1 MESSAGTGSGLKR
14 KSFIY
19 HKRRNTDMNNVS
31 DRQQKAL
38 SELCERLNKKK
49 IAAVINGDRQ
59 KYLSLVLDGITEKT
73 DIFLDIAF
81 LSDQRIPEEV
91 SFCLFEIGIRDMSG
105 LGPQELADMFVVLSA
120 LNSVLLAG
128 SYSIRHTEED
138 ETEGSQS
145 DASAQDLQ
153 EDPTGSVRDDNPGII
168 PGELQYRYV
177 LMPVKEITDENLVR
191 QLEAAIETIAFD
203 LRETLPGLLSFADGE
218 LSTQELFEKVLKPV

>member
-1 MESSAGTGSGLKR
+1 
-14 KSFIY
+14 
-19 HKRRNTDMNNVS
+19 MNNVS

-81 LSDQRIPEEV
+81 LSDKRIPQEV
-91 SFCLFEIGIRDMSG
+91 SFCLFETGIRDMSG
-105 LGPQELADMFVVLSA
+105 LGPLELADMFVVLSA

-145 DASAQDLQ
+145 DASVQKLQ
-153 EDPTGSVRDDNPGII
+153 EDPEGSDRDDNPGII

-218 LSTQELFEKVLKPV
+218 IGTQELFEKVLKPV

>member
-1 MESSAGTGSGLKR
+1 
-14 KSFIY
+14 
-19 HKRRNTDMNNVS
+19 MNNVS

-81 LSDQRIPEEV
+81 LSDKRIPQEV
-91 SFCLFEIGIRDMSG
+91 SFCLFETGIRDMSG
-105 LGPQELADMFVVLSA
+105 LGPLELADMFVVLSA

-128 SYSIRHTEED
+128 SYSISHTEED

-145 DASAQDLQ
+145 DASVQKLQ
-153 EDPTGSVRDDNPGII
+153 EDPEGSDRDDNPGII

-218 LSTQELFEKVLKPV
+218 IDTQELFEKVLKPV

>member
-1 MESSAGTGSGLKR
+1 
-14 KSFIY
+14 
-19 HKRRNTDMNNVS
+19 MNNVS

-81 LSDQRIPEEV
+81 LSDKRIPQEV
-91 SFCLFEIGIRDMSG
+91 SFCLFETGIRDMSG
-105 LGPQELADMFVVLSA
+105 LGPLELADMIVVLSA

-145 DASAQDLQ
+145 DASVQKLQ
-153 EDPTGSVRDDNPGII
+153 EDPEGSDRDDNPGII

>member
-1 MESSAGTGSGLKR
+1 
-14 KSFIY
+14 
-19 HKRRNTDMNNVS
+19 MNNVS

-49 IAAVINGDRQ
+49 IAAVISGDRQ

-81 LSDQRIPEEV
+81 LSDKRIPQEV
-91 SFCLFEIGIRDMSG
+91 SFCLFETGIRDMSG
-105 LGPQELADMFVVLSA
+105 LGPLELADMFVVLSA

-145 DASAQDLQ
+145 DASVQKLQ
-153 EDPTGSVRDDNPGII
+153 EDPEGSDRDDNPGII

>member
-1 MESSAGTGSGLKR
+1 
-14 KSFIY
+14 
-19 HKRRNTDMNNVS
+19 MNNVS

-38 SELCERLNKKK
+38 SELCEKLNKKK

-81 LSDQRIPEEV
+81 LSDKRIPQEV
-91 SFCLFEIGIRDMSG
+91 SFCLFETGIRDMSG
-105 LGPQELADMFVVLSA
+105 LGPLELADMFVVLSA

-145 DASAQDLQ
+145 DASVQKLQ
-153 EDPTGSVRDDNPGII
+153 EDPEGSDRDDNPGII

-218 LSTQELFEKVLKPV
+218 IDTQELFEKVLKPV